1 MHNVTYGIVLP
12 PTTET
17 SEATEFIGEIVAPV
31 AAQWV
36 GIALGG
42 AMLDSTWILICPCLR
57 DEKVEEEGRREEGA
71 DVCGFVFVDLLLVAW
86 PNDGDIVS
94 STRYAT

>member
-1 MHNVTYGIVLP
+1 MTYGIVLP

-42 AMLDSTWILICPCLR
+42 AMLDGAWIFCPAYER
-57 DEKVEEEGRREEGA
+57 EKG
-71 DVCGFVFVDLLLVAW
+71 
-86 PNDGDIVS
+86 
-94 STRYAT
+94 

>member
-42 AMLDSTWILICPCLR
+42 AMLDSTWILICPCPKN
-57 DEKVEEEGRREEGA
+57 EKAEEEGRKEEGA
-71 DVCGFVFVDLLLVAW
+71 DVCGFVFVFVDLLLVAW
-86 PNDGDIVS
+86 PTNDGDIS
-94 STRYAT
+94 